1 MFWQRL
7 RPWRKTPETDQP
19 ATRMSEQ
26 DVEELLRELA
36 DAPYEEL
43 ERFGR
48 WLIEVSLGLSRRLD
62 TRAIAL
68 VAVIAAALSTLLY
81 RLLPHAPLLTPELG
95 VYLLITT
102 GFLGFA
108 GLNALKVLHLR
119 RHEGFTDTDWFTP
132 KAISST
138 WGRHNARLLVLWRCW
153 RAHDDSNR
161 ERASALTWG
170 YGCFLAGS
178 IVAVYVAFGLAAEPR
193 ATIVQMA
200 PNTSDWVSGR
210 HACSTDQA
218 FADLRLQARGNVETR
233 NSEAI
238 RNARREPER
247 RFFFASNGHQFGI
260 SRNDGGEVVFTLDG
274 DQIVIEGHGHTVP
287 IVVTTTL
294 DDNGACVL
302 ARDNAIGAPWQVLRA
317 ALEPLFFGT
326 TPPTVVSIPIRE
338 RRRCSGTGGRTQ

>member
-1 MFWQRL
+1 MLKLNCVMFWQRL

-238 RNARREPER
+238 RNAPRAGAEVLLRLQRPPVRNQPKRRR
-247 RFFFASNGHQFGI
+247 RGRVHARRRPDRHRGTRSHRPDRRHHDPRRQ
-260 SRNDGGEVVFTLDG
+260 RRLRPRARQRDRR
-274 DQIVIEGHGHTVP
+274 P
-287 IVVTTTL
+287 
-294 DDNGACVL
+294 L
-302 ARDNAIGAPWQVLRA
+302 AGVARRPRTAVLRNHA
-317 ALEPLFFGT
+317 AH
-326 TPPTVVSIPIRE
+326 
-338 RRRCSGTGGRTQ
+338 GRVHPHP